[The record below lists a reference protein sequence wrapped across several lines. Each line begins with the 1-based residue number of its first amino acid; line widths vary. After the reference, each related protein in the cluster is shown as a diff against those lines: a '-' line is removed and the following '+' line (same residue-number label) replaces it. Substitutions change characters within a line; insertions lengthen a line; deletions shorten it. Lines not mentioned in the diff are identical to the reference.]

1 LGSLVESAAGNK
13 FSSFTLL
20 RTCGVFAADREASLV
35 VSPPFALITGDP
47 KLAGLEFAE
56 VAGVVVLEL
65 WGCPLSFSGPI
76 TLVVRIVVPE
86 EVLGDADGPPRDGRL
101 DRAMPVPPARCST
114 FL

>member
-1 LGSLVESAAGNK
+1 
-13 FSSFTLL
+13 LL